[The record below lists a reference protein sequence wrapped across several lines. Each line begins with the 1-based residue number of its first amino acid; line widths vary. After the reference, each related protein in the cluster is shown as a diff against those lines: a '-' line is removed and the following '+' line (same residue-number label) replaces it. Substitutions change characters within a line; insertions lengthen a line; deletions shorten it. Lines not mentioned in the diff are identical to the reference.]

1 MALKEKVIY
10 SPDSPYFSTD
20 INQEYLDII
29 TYRDIPAYA
38 KDVQHTLTVTHQH
51 RPDLLAFDLYNNSSL
66 WWVFAVR
73 NPNTIKDPIW
83 DFISGIRIYL
93 PKQETLTTVL
103 GL

>member
-10 SPDSPYFSTD
+10 SPDSPYFSTE
-20 INQEYLDII
+20 INQEYLDIM

-38 KDVQHTLTVTHQH
+38 KDVLHTLTMTHQH

-73 NPNTIKDPIW
+73 NPDVIKDPIN
-83 DFISGIRIYL
+83 DFIEGTVIRI
-93 PKQETLTTVL
+93 PRQDDIEAGL
-103 GL
+103 GV